1 MNVWAIITITLILS
15 AFFSGMEIAFVS
27 ANKLK
32 LEVDKQKGSLSA
44 RLMIYFAAIPSK
56 LIGALLLGNNI
67 ALVLYGMAMTHL
79 MDPIF
84 ARYLPEQWLSESL
97 VLLFETIIS
106 TFIILLLAEFL
117 PKALF
122 RIHSNRILR
131 FFAVPVTIFYYLFYP
146 VIQLY
151 LAISAFII
159 RYIFGVHLGKEK
171 IQYNYFDLD
180 HYLQQ
185 YTSDNDKENEFKQ
198 ELQMFQNTIEFR
210 NIKIRECMVPRTEI
224 IAVRETESVEML
236 RNAFVANGLS
246 RVIIFRNTIDN
257 IVGYCHAFDLFKKP
271 ATIAEVVREISFIPE
286 TMPARDVLSNFIEK
300 SLNIAVVVDE
310 FGGTAGLVT
319 MEDIMEEI
327 FGEIED
333 EYDEEMMTEEKVGDN
348 AYVFSSRLEIDYL
361 NEKYNLSLPVSEEY
375 ETLAGL
381 LIHYAEDIPDIREK
395 IDIEDYSF
403 VILSSSEKKIDKVK
417 LTIHTN

>member
-1 MNVWAIITITLILS
+1 
-15 AFFSGMEIAFVS
+15 
-27 ANKLK
+27 
-32 LEVDKQKGSLSA
+32 
-44 RLMIYFAAIPSK
+44 
-56 LIGALLLGNNI
+56 
-67 ALVLYGMAMTHL
+67 
-79 MDPIF
+79 
-84 ARYLPEQWLSESL
+84 
-97 VLLFETIIS
+97 
-106 TFIILLLAEFL
+106 
-117 PKALF
+117 
-122 RIHSNRILR
+122 
-131 FFAVPVTIFYYLFYP
+131 
-146 VIQLY
+146 
-151 LAISAFII
+151 
-159 RYIFGVHLGKEK
+159 
-171 IQYNYFDLD
+171 
-180 HYLQQ
+180 
-185 YTSDNDKENEFKQ
+185 
-198 ELQMFQNTIEFR
+198 
-210 NIKIRECMVPRTEI
+210 
-224 IAVRETESVEML
+224 ML
-236 RNAFVANGLS
+236 RDAFVANGLS